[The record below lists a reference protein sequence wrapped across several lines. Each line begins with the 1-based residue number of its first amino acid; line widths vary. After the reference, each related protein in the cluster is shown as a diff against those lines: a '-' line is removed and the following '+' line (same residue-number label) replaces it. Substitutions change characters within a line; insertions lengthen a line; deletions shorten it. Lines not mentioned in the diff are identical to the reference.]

1 MRGSS
6 LAAMAWRNVW
16 RNKRRTVITLLGIA
30 FGMFL
35 AVWIT
40 AISDD
45 SYGNL
50 IEMAARLGG
59 GHLTFQHPDLL
70 EKPSLKNTVENA
82 DELRALALEDD
93 EIEMVVTRI
102 TGSVLLAAG
111 GNSYGAGFIAI
122 DPSAEDTSTLSI
134 LEAIEEG
141 GLFDSS
147 SGRGIVVGQ
156 KLADNLGVGVGK
168 KVVYTMTDKH
178 GEIVSELARVTGI
191 IRTGG
196 PTVDSTLCLLPID
209 SVRTVL
215 GYGPHEATQVG
226 AFIGDQRASEKVAA
240 RLQERVTGSTVV
252 LPWTVTQSDLANYVT
267 MDASFSVILEVLIL
281 ILVAAGIFNTLF
293 MNVMER
299 LREFG
304 IMMAIG
310 FTPVRLFGL
319 VMWESFWIA
328 VSGLVL
334 SAIVTAYPYYHFHTE
349 GLDFSSMM
357 GGDNMEM
364 SGIVV
369 EPVVYANIYPDHLAI
384 IVVVVFVATMLAGLY
399 PAWRASSVVP
409 AESVKLV

>member
-1 MRGSS
+1 MSGSS

-16 RNKRRTVITLLGIA
+16 RNKRRTIVTLSGIA

-70 EKPSLKNTVENA
+70 ETPSLKNTVENA
-82 DELRALALEDD
+82 DELTALAIEDD
-93 EIEMVVTRI
+93 EIEKVVTRI

-122 DPSAEDTSTLSI
+122 DPKAEDESTLSI
-134 LEAIEEG
+134 LEAVREG
-141 GLFDSS
+141 ELFGSTT
-147 SGRGIVVGQ
+147 GRSIVVGQ
-156 KLADNLGVGVGK
+156 KLADNLGIGIGK

-215 GYGPHEATQVG
+215 GYGENEATQVV
-226 AFIGDQRASEKVAA
+226 AFIGDQRASDRVAA
-240 RLQERVTGSTVV
+240 RLQEKVTGSTVV
-252 LPWTVTQSDLANYVT
+252 LPWTTTQSDLANYVT
-267 MDASFSVILEVLIL
+267 MDASFNVILEVLIL
-281 ILVAAGIFNTLF
+281 ILIAAGIFNTLF

-310 FTPVRLFGL
+310 FTPLKLFGL
-319 VMWESFWIA
+319 VVWESFWIA
-328 VSGLVL
+328 ISGLVL
-334 SAIVTAYPYYHFHTE
+334 SAIVTAYPYYYFHTE

-369 EPVVYANIYPDHLAI
+369 EPVVYANIYADHLALI
-384 IVVVVFVATMLAGLY
+384 IVVVFIATMLAGLY
-399 PAWRASSVVP
+399 PAWRASAVVP

>member
-1 MRGSS
+1 MSGSS

-16 RNKRRTVITLLGIA
+16 RNKRRTLVTLSGIA

-70 EKPSLKNTVENA
+70 ERPSLKNTVENA
-82 DELRALALEDD
+82 DALTTLALEDD
-93 EIEMVVTRI
+93 EIDKVVTRI

-122 DPSAEDTSTLSI
+122 DPGAEDSSTLSI
-134 LEAIEEG
+134 LEAIKVGE
-141 GLFDSS
+141 LFDSS
-147 SGRGIVVGQ
+147 TGRGIVVGQ
-156 KLADNLGVGVGK
+156 KLADNLGIGIGK

-196 PTVDSTLCLLPID
+196 PTVDSGLCLLPID
-209 SVRTVL
+209 SVRTVI
-215 GYGPHEATQVG
+215 GYGENEATQVG

-240 RLQERVTGSTVV
+240 RLQEKVTGSTVV

-267 MDASFSVILEVLIL
+267 MDASFNVILEVLIL
-281 ILVAAGIFNTLF
+281 ILIAAGLFNTLF

-310 FTPVRLFGL
+310 FTPLRLFGL
-319 VMWESFWIA
+319 VVWESFWIA

-334 SAIVTAYPYYHFHTE
+334 SAIVTAYPYYYFHTE

-369 EPVVYANIYPDHLAI
+369 EPVVYANIYADHLALI
-384 IVVVVFVATMLAGLY
+384 IVVVFAATMIAGLY